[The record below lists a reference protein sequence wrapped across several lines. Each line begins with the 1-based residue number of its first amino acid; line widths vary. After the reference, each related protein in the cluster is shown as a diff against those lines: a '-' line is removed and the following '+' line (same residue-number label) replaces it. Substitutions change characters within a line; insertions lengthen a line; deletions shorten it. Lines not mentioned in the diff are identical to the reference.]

1 MCCRFYIDK
10 ESPEMQKI
18 IAQMNRSPLMQ
29 RWPSTQSE
37 AFALDAQTSSLQASF
52 RSSRTPEAQLH
63 GSLSPTALS
72 TPNVIPPL
80 DIHPTDLAPVI
91 APDRNGQPA
100 IFPMQW
106 GYNARSLLMNAR
118 VETAAEKPTFRE
130 DWIRHRCIIPA
141 SGYYEWEHLSAPDSK
156 PKTGDKYAIYPVHS
170 TMTWLCGLYRIEA
183 GLPHFVVLTREPADS
198 IRFIHDRM
206 PLILSEDHLSSWLD
220 PTTNPA
226 SLLPHAITDMTFL
239 RIS

>member
-18 IAQMNRSPLMQ
+18 IAQMKRSPLMQ

-52 RSSRTPEAQLH
+52 LSSRTPEAQIH

-80 DIHPTDLAPVI
+80 DIHPTDLTPVI

-106 GYNARSLLMNAR
+106 GYNARSLLINAR

-156 PKTGDKYAIYPVHS
+156 PKTGDKYAIHPMHS

-206 PLILSEDHLSSWLD
+206 PLLLSEDHLSSWLA